1 MISSGISKALVVLSS
16 LAMVISICSVTYCIV
31 ESNDDYDSINHTL
44 YIGLDGI
51 EPYVEADVRADVM
64 ALLGNE
70 GQGYTLYEAEGGFD
84 MGDVYI
90 TEKTLVYVINDCSE
104 GLVHSI
110 VDLIIEKYNVGVLVE
125 KQHVKP
131 ELYMP

>member
-1 MISSGISKALVVLSS
+1 MSPSGISKALVVISS

-31 ESNDDYDSINHTL
+31 ESNDGYDSINYTL

-64 ALLGNE
+64 TLLGND

-90 TEKTLVYVINDCSE
+90 TEKTLVYVISDCNE
-104 GLVHSI
+104 GLISSI
-110 VDLIIEKYNVGVLVE
+110 VDHIMEKYNVGVLVE
-125 KQHVKP
+125 KQHVRS

>member
-1 MISSGISKALVVLSS
+1 MSPSGISKALVVISS

-31 ESNDDYDSINHTL
+31 ESNDGYDNINYTL

-64 ALLGNE
+64 TLLGND

-90 TEKTLVYVINDCSE
+90 TEKTLVYVISDCSE
-104 GLVHSI
+104 GLISSI
-110 VDLIIEKYNVGVLVE
+110 VDHIMEKYNVGVLVE
-125 KQHVKP
+125 KQHVRS

>member
-1 MISSGISKALVVLSS
+1 M
-16 LAMVISICSVTYCIV
+16 
-31 ESNDDYDSINHTL
+31 
-44 YIGLDGI
+44 DGI

-64 ALLGNE
+64 TLLGNE

-90 TEKTLVYVINDCSE
+90 TEKTLAYVISDCSE
-104 GLVHSI
+104 GLISSI
-110 VDLIIEKYNVGVLVE
+110 VDHIMEKYNVGVLVE
-125 KQHVKP
+125 KQHVRS